1 MEFKLGYFI
10 LAYFALITI
19 VAFTLMGIDKH
30 KAKKGAFRISEAS
43 LFITALLGGSI
54 GSVAGM
60 LVFHHKTNHWY
71 FQFFMPFIA
80 FLQMTGTL
88 IFLMLKMGLL

>member
-10 LAYFALITI
+10 LAYFAVITI
-19 VAFTLMGIDKH
+19 VAFALMGIDKY
-30 KAKKGAFRISEAS
+30 KAKKGAYRIPEAS

-60 LVFHHKTNHWY
+60 LVFHHKTQHWY
-71 FQFFMPFIA
+71 FQAFMPFIA
-80 FLQMTGTL
+80 FLQMAGVL
-88 IFLMLKMGLL
+88 VWAINQMGWL

>member
-1 MEFKLGYFI
+1 MEFQLGYLI
-10 LAYFALITI
+10 LTYFAIITV
-19 VAFTLMGIDKH
+19 VAFALMGIDKQ

-60 LVFHHKTNHWY
+60 LVFHHKTNH
-71 FQFFMPFIA
+71 IA
-80 FLQMTGTL
+80 ALAATKAFEYAAPW
-88 IFLMLKMGLL
+88 